1 MEGKVDLHASVR
13 VLFLSSRAM
22 RDSPVLLWSRSVLEK
37 QFYVCIILWRRR
49 CRLKKQELQTPFPT
63 CYHPTILVF
72 PITWYNCRKL
82 KRQAFCELTVILL

>member
-37 QFYVCIILWRRR
+37 QFYV
-49 CRLKKQELQTPFPT
+49 
-63 CYHPTILVF
+63 
-72 PITWYNCRKL
+72 
-82 KRQAFCELTVILL
+82 